1 MRRLEKAAICRL
13 SVALGEEAAGAFF
26 EIALAGSLADW
37 LFDVVE
43 F

>member
-1 MRRLEKAAICRL
+1 MRRLEKAAICRI

>member
-1 MRRLEKAAICRL
+1 MRRLEKAAIRRV
-13 SVALGEEAAGAFF
+13 SVALGEEATGAFF

-37 LFDVVE
+37 LFDVAE

>member
-1 MRRLEKAAICRL
+1 MRRLEKAAILRV
-13 SVALGEEAAGAFF
+13 SVALGEEATGALF
-26 EIALAGSLADW
+26 EIALADSLVDW

>member
-1 MRRLEKAAICRL
+1 MRRLEKAAIRRF
-13 SVALGEEAAGAFF
+13 SIALGDEAAGALF
-26 EIALAGSLADW
+26 EAALAGSLLDW

>member
-1 MRRLEKAAICRL
+1 MRRLEKAAICRV
-13 SVALGEEAAGAFF
+13 SIALGDEAAGAFL
-26 EIALAGSLADW
+26 EIALAGSLLDW

>member
-1 MRRLEKAAICRL
+1 MRRLEKAAIRRF
-13 SVALGEEAAGAFF
+13 SIALGEEAAGAFF

-37 LFDVVE
+37 LLADVE

>member
-1 MRRLEKAAICRL
+1 MRRLEKAAIRRV
-13 SVALGEEAAGAFF
+13 SAALGEEATIALF
-26 EIALAGSLADW
+26 EIVLAGSLADW